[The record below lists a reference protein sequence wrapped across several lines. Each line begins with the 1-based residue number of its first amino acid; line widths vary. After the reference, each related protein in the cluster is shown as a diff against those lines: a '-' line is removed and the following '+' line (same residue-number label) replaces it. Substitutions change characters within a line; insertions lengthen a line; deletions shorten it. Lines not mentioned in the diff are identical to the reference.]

1 MEPSPDTPVNLHGVL
16 NLVHGEL
23 TESVC
28 AEVFQKERVTERNRT
43 WSLHLLLTFW
53 SEVIVRAPVSLSE
66 HLKDFWS
73 GRDIRS
79 TDEGFFERCRDLSWK
94 FFAALYRKFVSLV
107 VERAPATFVPELHF
121 LKDSFSNVWILDG
134 SRLDRIARK
143 LKITRHLT
151 CSVLPGCLMAA
162 YDLFRGI
169 AQRLDFDPDAATAE
183 VPRAVRLFSD
193 VPENTLVVGDRAGG
207 IPRMFQTLSQRNLWG
222 LFRRHGHVKLR
233 RIKRLAR
240 FLHGDTV
247 VEEFLVKAGDGT
259 TTPVQT
265 LRLIRR
271 RKKKFELLTNVLDP
285 KKLSAVDALKLY
297 RYRWSV
303 EKLFKQLKCVL
314 NLNRFYAANANA
326 IAMQVYTAAIVHTAM
341 RITQAR
347 LSQDLQ
353 IDPDQLST
361 DRLFMRLASGSE
373 YLVSHTLTL
382 MEVDE
387 LNPGLDYNRPNPE
400 RRLTF
405 PLRHIL
411 KSRASPHRPAKRRVA
426 KSGNWKSLRHAME
439 SSPLQ
444 T

>member
-1 MEPSPDTPVNLHGVL
+1 MEPNPDTPVNLRGVL

-28 AEVFQKERVTERNRT
+28 AEVFQKQRVNERNRT

-53 SEVIVRAPVSLSE
+53 SEVVVRAPASLSE

-73 GRDIRS
+73 GRDLRS

-107 VERAPATFVPELHF
+107 VERAPATFAPELHF

-143 LKITRHLT
+143 LRITRHLT
-151 CSVLPGCLMAA
+151 CTVLPGCLMAA

-207 IPRMFQTLSQRNLWG
+207 IPRIFQALSQRNLWG

-240 FLHGDTV
+240 FLQGDTV

-271 RKKKFELLTNVLDP
+271 QKKKFELLTNVLDP
-285 KKLSAVDALKLY
+285 KRLSAADALKLY

-314 NLNRFYAANANA
+314 NLRHFYPANPNA
-326 IAMQVYTAAIVHTAM
+326 IAMQVYTAALVHTAM
-341 RITQAR
+341 RITQTR
-347 LSQDLQ
+347 ISQDLE
-353 IDPDQLST
+353 INPDQLST

-373 YLVSHTLTL
+373 YLASHTLTL
-382 MEVDE
+382 RRVDE
-387 LNPGLDYNRPNPE
+387 LNPGLVYNRPSPDE
-400 RRLTF
+400 KLTF

-411 KSRASPHRPAKRRVA
+411 KSRASPTRVKRRVT
-426 KSGNWKSLRHAME
+426 KSGNWKSLRHALE
-439 SSPLQ
+439 TSPQQ